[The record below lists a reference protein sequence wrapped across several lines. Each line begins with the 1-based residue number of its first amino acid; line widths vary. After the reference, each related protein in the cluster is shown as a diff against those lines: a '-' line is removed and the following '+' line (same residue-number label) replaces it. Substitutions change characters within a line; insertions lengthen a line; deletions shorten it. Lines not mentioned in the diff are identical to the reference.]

1 MYIYIYIY
9 ICMYAVSL
17 SDSVTDSL
25 IGGTDSLIN
34 WTSSY

>member
-1 MYIYIYIY
+1 
-9 ICMYAVSL
+9 MYAVSL

-34 WTSSY
+34 WTSSYWKIKQI